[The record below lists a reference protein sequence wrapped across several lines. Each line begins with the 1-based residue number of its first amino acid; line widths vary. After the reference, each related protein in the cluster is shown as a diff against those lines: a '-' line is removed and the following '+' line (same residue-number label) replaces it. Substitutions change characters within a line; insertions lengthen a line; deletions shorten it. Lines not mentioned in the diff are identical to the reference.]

1 MALYIAQA
9 RGRDE
14 TSLEHASILRDGFSW
29 AALIFGP
36 FWLLYRRLW
45 LAALIWI
52 VLESAF
58 ILFVLPH
65 VAPNAAALV
74 DVLAHCFLGF
84 EGQRLR
90 IAKASRDAAITEII
104 EGRDWEEAEARFFQR
119 QVPPPLPVFEPTS
132 GLEAAP

>member
-14 TSLEHASILRDGFSW
+14 AALEHASILKDGFSW
-29 AALIFGP
+29 GALIFGP

-52 VLESAF
+52 VLEGAF
-58 ILFVLPH
+58 IWLVLPH
-65 VAPNAAALV
+65 VPADASALV
-74 DVLAHCFLGF
+74 DVLAHCFLGL

-90 IAKASRDAAITEII
+90 IAKASRHAAVTEIV
-104 EGRDWEEAEARFFQR
+104 EGRDWEEAETRFFQR
-119 QVPPPLPVFEPTS
+119 IVPPPPPV
-132 GLEAAP
+132 LESAP